1 MDSRNA
7 LMDRATPL
15 WTPRRRYGVLQRR
28 YGPCDAVMDSA
39 TSLWSPATPLWSYGS
54 C

>member
-15 WTPRRRYGVLQRR
+15 W
-28 YGPCDAVMDSA
+28 
-39 TSLWSPATPLWSYGS
+39 SPATPLWTVRRRYGLRDLVMES
-54 C
+54 CNAVMELWKL